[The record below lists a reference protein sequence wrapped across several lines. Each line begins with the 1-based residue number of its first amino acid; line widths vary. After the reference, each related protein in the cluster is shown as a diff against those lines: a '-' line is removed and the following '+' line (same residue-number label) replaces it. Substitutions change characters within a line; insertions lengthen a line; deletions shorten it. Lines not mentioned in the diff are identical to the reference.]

1 MGAVAQ
7 RRIVSASLR
16 RTRPRRGHQCT
27 RYAHAGRR
35 ISRHSGASAVIR
47 AFDAFSLPLLRWLD
61 PEDAHRL
68 AIQGLRLLPPIRP
81 RPDDAKLAMRAF
93 GLNFP
98 NPIGMAA
105 GFDKSAEVPDAL
117 LRLGFGFVEIG
128 TVTPKPQG
136 GNPRPRLFRLER
148 DEAVI
153 NRMGFN
159 NDGAEVA
166 LRRLAARAHHGGI
179 VGVNVGANK
188 DSSDR
193 VADYVT
199 LIETFAPVASYF
211 TVNVSSPNTPGLRN
225 LQQSAQLDD
234 LLAKVIDARE
244 RVRKNAGD
252 SPVLLKIAPDLSLT
266 DLDDVVHIARSRR
279 VDGMIVAN
287 TTLARPSA
295 LREQSRA
302 KEQGGLSGRPLFRL
316 STRMVAET
324 YVRTEGAFP
333 LIGVGGIDSGGAA
346 LTKIRAGASL
356 IQLYSS
362 LVYKGLGLVDDIK
375 NDLASTLLRT
385 GRDSLSEIV
394 GADAA
399 AITAEDWPVV

>member
-1 MGAVAQ
+1 M
-7 RRIVSASLR
+7 I
-16 RTRPRRGHQCT
+16 RT
-27 RYAHAGRR
+27 
-35 ISRHSGASAVIR
+35 
-47 AFDAFSLPLLRWLD
+47 FDMLSLPLLRWLD
-61 PEDAHRL
+61 PEDAHRM
-68 AIQGLRLLPPIRP
+68 AIPGLRFLPPIRP
-81 RPDDAKLAMRAF
+81 RPDDAKLAVRAF
-93 GLNFP
+93 GLNFS

-105 GFDKSAEVPDAL
+105 GFDKNAEVPDAL

-128 TVTPKPQG
+128 SVTPKPQS

-148 DEAVI
+148 DEAVV

-159 NDGAEVA
+159 NDGADTV
-166 LRRLAARAHHGGI
+166 LRRLAGRAHLPGI

-188 DSSDR
+188 DSPDR
-193 VADYVT
+193 VADYVS

-225 LQQSAQLDD
+225 LQQASALDD

-244 RVRKNAGD
+244 RVRENAGD
-252 SPVLLKIAPDLSLT
+252 SPVLLKIAPDLTLGE
-266 DLDDVVHIARSRR
+266 LDDVVHIARSRR

-287 TTLARPSA
+287 TTLARPSS
-295 LREQSRA
+295 LREQNRA

-324 YVRTEGAFP
+324 YVRVEGAFP
-333 LIGVGGIDSGGAA
+333 LIGVGGVDSGGAA

-362 LVYKGLGLVDDIK
+362 LVYKGLGLVENIK
-375 NDLASTLLRT
+375 ADLVSTMLRT
-385 GRDSLSEIV
+385 GRDSLAEIV

-399 AITAEDWPVV
+399 AITAEDWPV

>member
-1 MGAVAQ
+1 M
-7 RRIVSASLR
+7 
-16 RTRPRRGHQCT
+16 
-27 RYAHAGRR
+27 
-35 ISRHSGASAVIR
+35 IR
-47 AFDAFSLPLLRWLD
+47 AFDAFSLPLLRWFD
-61 PEDAHRL
+61 PEDAHRM
-68 AIQGLRLLPPIRP
+68 AIQGLRLLPPTKP
-81 RPDDAKLAMRAF
+81 RTDDPKLAVRAF

-105 GFDKSAEVPDAL
+105 GFDKSAEAPDAL

-128 TVTPKPQG
+128 TVTPKPQA

-148 DEAVI
+148 DEAII

-159 NDGAEVA
+159 NDGAETV
-166 LRRLAARAHHGGI
+166 LRRLAARANMSGI

-193 VADYVT
+193 VADYVK

-225 LQQSAQLDD
+225 LQQSAALDD

-252 SPVLLKIAPDLSLT
+252 SPVLLKVAPDLTLAE
-266 DLDDVVHIARSRR
+266 LDDVVHIARSRR

-287 TTLARPSA
+287 TTLARPSS
-295 LREQSRA
+295 LRETNRA

-324 YVRTEGAFP
+324 YVRAEGAFP

-362 LVYKGLGLVDDIK
+362 LVYKGLGLVEDIK
-375 NDLASTLLRT
+375 NDLTSTLLRT

-399 AITAEDWPVV
+399 TITAEDWPVK

>member
-1 MGAVAQ
+1 M
-7 RRIVSASLR
+7 
-16 RTRPRRGHQCT
+16 
-27 RYAHAGRR
+27 
-35 ISRHSGASAVIR
+35 IR
-47 AFDAFSLPLLRWLD
+47 AFDAFSLPLMRWFD

-68 AIQGLRLLPPIRP
+68 AIQGLRLLPAMRP
-81 RPDDAKLAMRAF
+81 RPDDPKLAVRAF

-105 GFDKSAEVPDAL
+105 GFDKNAEVPDAV

-128 TVTPKPQG
+128 TVTPKPQI

-148 DEAVI
+148 DEAIV
-153 NRMGFN
+153 NRLGFN
-159 NDGAEVA
+159 NDGADRV

-179 VGVNVGANK
+179 VGINIGANR
-188 DSSDR
+188 DSPDR
-193 VADYVT
+193 VADYVR

-225 LQQSAQLDD
+225 LQQAAALDD

-244 RVRKNAGD
+244 RVRRNAGD
-252 SPVLLKIAPDLSLT
+252 TPVLLKVAPDLSLT

-287 TTLARPSA
+287 TTLARFPT
-295 LREQSRA
+295 LRDAARA

-333 LIGVGGIDSGGAA
+333 LIGAGGVDSGGAA

-362 LVYKGLGLVDDIK
+362 LVYKGLGLVESIK
-375 NDLASTLLRT
+375 TDLASTLLRT

-399 AITAEDWPVV
+399 TITAEDWPV

>member
-1 MGAVAQ
+1 
-7 RRIVSASLR
+7 
-16 RTRPRRGHQCT
+16 
-27 RYAHAGRR
+27 
-35 ISRHSGASAVIR
+35 VIR
-47 AFDAFSLPLLRWLD
+47 AFDSFSLPLLRWLD

-68 AIQGLRLLPPIRP
+68 AIQGLRLLPPIKP
-81 RPDDAKLAMRAF
+81 RTDDPKLAVRAF

-105 GFDKSAEVPDAL
+105 GFDKNAEVPDAL

-128 TVTPKPQG
+128 SVTPRPQA
-136 GNPRPRLFRLER
+136 GNPRPRLFRLDR
-148 DEAVI
+148 DEGVI
-153 NRMGFN
+153 NRLGFN
-159 NDGAEVA
+159 NDGAEAV
-166 LRRLAARAHHGGI
+166 LRRLASRAHHGGI
-179 VGVNVGANK
+179 IGVNVGANK
-188 DSSDR
+188 DSPDR
-193 VADYVT
+193 VADYVK

-225 LQQSAQLDD
+225 LQQGHILED

-244 RVRKNAGD
+244 RVREKAGD
-252 SPVLLKIAPDLSLT
+252 TPVLLKVAPDLSLAE
-266 DLDDVVHIARSRR
+266 LDEVVQVARSRK

-287 TTLARPSA
+287 TTVARPST
-295 LREQSRA
+295 LRETARA

-324 YVRTEGAFP
+324 YVRVEGAFP

-362 LVYKGLGLVDDIK
+362 LTYKGLSLIDGIK

-385 GRDSLSEIV
+385 GREALSDIV

-399 AITAEDWPVV
+399 TITAEDWPI

>member
-1 MGAVAQ
+1 
-7 RRIVSASLR
+7 
-16 RTRPRRGHQCT
+16 
-27 RYAHAGRR
+27 
-35 ISRHSGASAVIR
+35 VIR
-47 AFDAFSLPLLRWLD
+47 AFDAFSLPLLRWFD
-61 PEDAHRL
+61 PEDAHRM
-68 AIQGLRLLPPIRP
+68 AIHGLRILPPMRP
-81 RPDDAKLAMRAF
+81 RPDDPKLAVRAF

-105 GFDKSAEVPDAL
+105 GFDKSAEAPDAL

-128 TVTPKPQG
+128 TVTPRPQG

-159 NDGAEVA
+159 NDGAEAV
-166 LRRLAARAHHGGI
+166 LRRLASRAHLGGI

-188 DSSDR
+188 DSADR
-193 VADYVT
+193 VADYVK

-211 TVNVSSPNTPGLRN
+211 TINVSSPNTPGLRN

-244 RVRKNAGD
+244 RVRKHAGD
-252 SPVLLKIAPDLSLT
+252 SPVLLKIAPDLSLAE
-266 DLDDVVHIARSRR
+266 LDDVVHIARSRR

-287 TTLARPSA
+287 TTIGRPST
-295 LREQSRA
+295 LREQNRA
-302 KEQGGLSGRPLFRL
+302 REQGGLSGRPLFRL

-324 YVRTEGAFP
+324 YVRAEGAFP
-333 LIGVGGIDSGGAA
+333 LVGVGGIDSGGAA

-362 LVYKGLGLVDDIK
+362 LVYKGLGLVESIK
-375 NDLASTLLRT
+375 SDLASTLLRT
-385 GRDSLSEIV
+385 GRESLSEIV

-399 AITAEDWPVV
+399 TITAEDWPV

>member
-1 MGAVAQ
+1 
-7 RRIVSASLR
+7 
-16 RTRPRRGHQCT
+16 
-27 RYAHAGRR
+27 
-35 ISRHSGASAVIR
+35 VIR
-47 AFDAFSLPLLRWLD
+47 AFDAFSLPLLRWFD

-68 AIQGLRLLPPIRP
+68 AIQGLRLLPPMRP
-81 RPDDAKLAMRAF
+81 RPDDAKLAVRAF

-105 GFDKSAEVPDAL
+105 GFDKSAEAPDAL

-128 TVTPKPQG
+128 TVTPKPQA

-148 DEAVI
+148 DEAVV

-159 NDGAEVA
+159 NDGAEAV
-166 LRRLAARAHHGGI
+166 LRRLAGRAHLGGI

-188 DSSDR
+188 DSADR
-193 VADYVT
+193 VADYVK

-225 LQQSAQLDD
+225 LQQAAALDD

-244 RVRKNAGD
+244 RVRQNAGD

-266 DLDDVVHIARSRR
+266 ELDDVVHIARSRR

-287 TTLARPSA
+287 TTVARPST

-324 YVRTEGAFP
+324 YVRAEGAFP
-333 LIGVGGIDSGGAA
+333 LVGVGGIDSGGAA

-362 LVYKGLGLVDDIK
+362 LIYKGLGLVDDIK

-385 GRDSLSEIV
+385 GRNSLSEIV

-399 AITAEDWPVV
+399 TITAEDWPV

>member
-1 MGAVAQ
+1 
-7 RRIVSASLR
+7 
-16 RTRPRRGHQCT
+16 
-27 RYAHAGRR
+27 
-35 ISRHSGASAVIR
+35 VIR
-47 AFDAFSLPLLRWLD
+47 AFDAFSLPVLRWFD

-68 AIQGLRLLPPIRP
+68 AIQGLRFLPPIKP
-81 RPDDAKLAMRAF
+81 RPDDPKLAVRAF

-98 NPIGMAA
+98 NPVGMAA

-128 TVTPKPQG
+128 SGTPKPQE
-136 GNPRPRLFRLER
+136 GNPRPRLFRLDR
-148 DEAVI
+148 DEAII

-159 NDGAEVA
+159 NDGADVA
-166 LRRLAARAHHGGI
+166 LRRLAARAQHGGI

-188 DSSDR
+188 DSPDR
-193 VADYVT
+193 VADYVK

-225 LQQSAQLDD
+225 LQEGALLDD
-234 LLAKVIDARE
+234 LLARVIDARE
-244 RVRKNAGD
+244 RVRQKAGD
-252 SPVLLKIAPDLSLT
+252 TPVLLKIAPDLSLAQ
-266 DLDDVVHIARSRR
+266 LDDVVQVARSRR
-279 VDGMIVAN
+279 VDGMIVSN
-287 TTLARPSA
+287 TTIARPST
-295 LREQSRA
+295 LREQARA

-324 YVRTEGAFP
+324 YVRVEGAFP
-333 LIGVGGIDSGGAA
+333 LIGVGGVDSGGAA

-362 LVYKGLGLVDDIK
+362 LVYKGLGLVDEIK
-375 NDLASTLLRT
+375 RDLTSTLLRT

-399 AITAEDWPVV
+399 TLTAEDWPGM

>member
-1 MGAVAQ
+1 
-7 RRIVSASLR
+7 
-16 RTRPRRGHQCT
+16 
-27 RYAHAGRR
+27 
-35 ISRHSGASAVIR
+35 VIR
-47 AFDAFSLPLLRWLD
+47 AFDVFSLPLLRWFD

-68 AIQGLRLLPPIRP
+68 AIQGLRLLPPVRP
-81 RPDDAKLAMRAF
+81 REEDSKLAVRAF

-105 GFDKSAEVPDAL
+105 GFDKNAEAPDGL
-117 LRLGFGFVEIG
+117 LRLGFGFVEVG
-128 TVTPKPQG
+128 TVTPKPQI

-159 NDGAEVA
+159 NDGAEAV
-166 LRRLAARAHHGGI
+166 LRRLAARVNHGGI
-179 VGVNVGANK
+179 VGVNIGANK
-188 DSSDR
+188 DSADR
-193 VADYVT
+193 VGDYVR

-211 TVNVSSPNTPGLRN
+211 TVNVSSPNTPGLRD
-225 LQQSAQLDD
+225 LQQATALDD
-234 LLAKVIDARE
+234 LLTRVIDARE

-252 SPVLLKIAPDLSLT
+252 SPVLLKIAPDLSLSE
-266 DLDDVVHIARSRR
+266 LDEIVHIARSRR
-279 VDGMIVAN
+279 IDGMIVAN
-287 TTLARPSA
+287 TTLARPSS
-295 LREQSRA
+295 LREQARG

-324 YVRTEGAFP
+324 YVRVEGAFP

-362 LVYKGLGLVDDIK
+362 MVYKGVGLVEAIK
-375 NDLASTLLRT
+375 NDLSSTLLRT

-399 AITAEDWPVV
+399 TITAEDWPV

>member
-1 MGAVAQ
+1 
-7 RRIVSASLR
+7 
-16 RTRPRRGHQCT
+16 
-27 RYAHAGRR
+27 
-35 ISRHSGASAVIR
+35 
-47 AFDAFSLPLLRWLD
+47 
-61 PEDAHRL
+61 
-68 AIQGLRLLPPIRP
+68 LRLLPPIRP

-128 TVTPKPQG
+128 TVTPKPQA

-159 NDGAEVA
+159 NDGADAV
-166 LRRLAARAHHGGI
+166 LRRLAGRAHLSGI

-188 DSSDR
+188 DSADR
-193 VADYVT
+193 VADYVK

-225 LQQSAQLDD
+225 LQQAAALDE
-234 LLAKVIDARE
+234 LLAKVIEARE
-244 RVRKNAGD
+244 RVRENAGD
-252 SPVLLKIAPDLSLT
+252 SPVLLKVAPDLSLAE
-266 DLDDVVHIARSRR
+266 LDDVVQIARSRR

-287 TTLARPSA
+287 TTLARPST
-295 LREQSRA
+295 LREQNRA
-302 KEQGGLSGRPLFRL
+302 REQGGLSGRPLFRL

-324 YVRTEGAFP
+324 YVRAEGAFP
-333 LIGVGGIDSGGAA
+333 LVGVGGIDTGGAA

-362 LVYKGLGLVDDIK
+362 LTYKGLGLVDDIK
-375 NDLASTLLRT
+375 RDLASTLLRT
-385 GRDSLSEIV
+385 GLDSLSEIV

-399 AITAEDWPVV
+399 TITAEDWPI

>member
-1 MGAVAQ
+1 
-7 RRIVSASLR
+7 
-16 RTRPRRGHQCT
+16 
-27 RYAHAGRR
+27 
-35 ISRHSGASAVIR
+35 VIR
-47 AFDAFSLPLLRWLD
+47 AFDAFSLPLLRWFD

-68 AIQGLRLLPPIRP
+68 AVQGLRLLPPVRP
-81 RPDDAKLAMRAF
+81 RPDDPKLAVRAF

-98 NPIGMAA
+98 NPIGIAA

-128 TVTPKPQG
+128 TVTPKPQA

-159 NDGAEVA
+159 NDGADAV
-166 LRRLAARAHHGGI
+166 LRRLAARAHLGGI

-188 DSSDR
+188 DSPDR
-193 VADYVT
+193 VADYVR

-225 LQQSAQLDD
+225 LQQAAALDD

-244 RVRKNAGD
+244 RVRQQAGD
-252 SPVLLKIAPDLSLT
+252 SPVLLKVAPDLSLNE
-266 DLDDVVHIARSRR
+266 LDDVVHIARSRR

-287 TTLARPSA
+287 TTLARPQT
-295 LREQSRA
+295 LREQARS

-316 STRMVAET
+316 STRMVAEA
-324 YVRTEGAFP
+324 YVRAEGAFS

-362 LVYKGLGLVDDIK
+362 LIYKGLGLVDDIK
-375 NDLASTLLRT
+375 RDLASTLLRT

-399 AITAEDWPVV
+399 TITAEDWPV

>member
-1 MGAVAQ
+1 
-7 RRIVSASLR
+7 
-16 RTRPRRGHQCT
+16 
-27 RYAHAGRR
+27 
-35 ISRHSGASAVIR
+35 VIR
-47 AFDAFSLPLLRWLD
+47 AFDAFSLPLLRWFD
-61 PEDAHRL
+61 PEDSHRL
-68 AIQGLRLLPPIRP
+68 AIHGLRLLPPVRP
-81 RPDDAKLAMRAF
+81 RPDNAKLAVRAF

-105 GFDKSAEVPDAL
+105 GFDKNAEVPDAL

-128 TVTPKPQG
+128 TVTPKPQS

-148 DEAVI
+148 DEGVI
-153 NRMGFN
+153 NRLGFN
-159 NDGAEVA
+159 NDGAEAV
-166 LRRLAARAHHGGI
+166 LRRLASRAHHGGI

-188 DSSDR
+188 DSPDR
-193 VADYVT
+193 IADYVK

-225 LQQSAQLDD
+225 LQHAAALDD

-252 SPVLLKIAPDLSLT
+252 SPVLLKIAPDLSLAE
-266 DLDDVVHIARSRR
+266 LDDVVQIARSRR

-287 TTLARPSA
+287 TTLARPST
-295 LREQSRA
+295 LREQNRA

-324 YVRTEGAFP
+324 YVRVEGAFP
-333 LIGVGGIDSGGAA
+333 LIGVGGIDTGGAA

-362 LVYKGLGLVDDIK
+362 LVFKGLGLVDDIK
-375 NDLASTLLRT
+375 RDLASTLLRT

-399 AITAEDWPVV
+399 TITAEDWPVH

>member
-1 MGAVAQ
+1 
-7 RRIVSASLR
+7 
-16 RTRPRRGHQCT
+16 
-27 RYAHAGRR
+27 
-35 ISRHSGASAVIR
+35 VIR
-47 AFDAFSLPLLRWLD
+47 AFDAFSLPLLRWFD
-61 PEDAHRL
+61 PEDAHRM
-68 AIQGLRLLPPIRP
+68 AIQGLKLLPPIRL
-81 RPDDAKLAMRAF
+81 RPDDPKLAVRAF

-98 NPIGMAA
+98 NPVGMAA
-105 GFDKSAEVPDAL
+105 GFDKSAEAPDAL

-128 TVTPKPQG
+128 SVTPRPQT

-159 NDGAEVA
+159 NDGAEAV
-166 LRRLAARAHHGGI
+166 LRRLVARAHHGGI

-188 DSSDR
+188 DSADR
-193 VADYVT
+193 TADYVK

-225 LQQSAQLDD
+225 LQQAAALDD
-234 LLAKVIDARE
+234 LLAKVIEARE
-244 RVRKNAGD
+244 RVRQSAGD
-252 SPVLLKIAPDLSLT
+252 SPVLLKIAPDLRLSE
-266 DLDDVVHIARSRR
+266 LDDVVHIARSRKI
-279 VDGMIVAN
+279 DGMIVAN
-287 TTLARPSA
+287 TTLARPSS
-295 LREQSRA
+295 LREQDRA
-302 KEQGGLSGRPLFRL
+302 SEHGGLSGRPLFRL

-324 YVRTEGAFP
+324 YVRVEGAFP
-333 LIGVGGIDSGGAA
+333 LIGVGGIDTGGAA

-362 LVYKGLGLVDDIK
+362 LVYKGLGLVDSIK
-375 NDLASTLLRT
+375 SDLASTLLRT

-399 AITAEDWPVV
+399 TITAEDWPVR

>member
-1 MGAVAQ
+1 
-7 RRIVSASLR
+7 
-16 RTRPRRGHQCT
+16 
-27 RYAHAGRR
+27 
-35 ISRHSGASAVIR
+35 VIR
-47 AFDAFSLPLLRWLD
+47 AFDAFSLPLLRWFD

-81 RPDDAKLAMRAF
+81 RPDDPKLAVRAF

-98 NPIGMAA
+98 NPVGMAA

-128 TVTPKPQG
+128 SVTPKPQT

-159 NDGAEVA
+159 NDGADAV
-166 LRRLAARAHHGGI
+166 LRRLANRAHLAGI

-188 DSSDR
+188 DSVDR
-193 VADYVT
+193 VADYVK

-225 LQQSAQLDD
+225 LQQAAALDD

-244 RVRKNAGD
+244 RVRQNAGD
-252 SPVLLKIAPDLSLT
+252 SPVLLKIAPDLTLNE
-266 DLDDVVHIARSRR
+266 LDDVVHIARSRR
-279 VDGMIVAN
+279 VDGMIVGN
-287 TTLARPSA
+287 TTIARSSA

-324 YVRTEGAFP
+324 YVRAEGAFP
-333 LIGVGGIDSGGAA
+333 LVGVGGIDSGGAA

-362 LVYKGLGLVDDIK
+362 LIYKGLGLVDDIK
-375 NDLASTLLRT
+375 RDLASTLLRT
-385 GRDSLSEIV
+385 GRDSLTEIV

-399 AITAEDWPVV
+399 NITAEDWPA